1 MPYNNSRVSD
11 YLENS
16 ELMLKNARKDTLINP
31 LLAHYNVGPER
42 YEQGLTLCTE
52 TYTLEKLQVKLHGE
66 QFRARAKFDKLL
78 AETHPQYM
86 DHVKFMRMAFRDDP
100 KKLKE
105 LAAVGGR
112 VKRISGWL
120 MQSKTFYTN
129 TINDEESL
137 AKMAGYG
144 ITKENLEAVEAKV
157 AEVATAYQEHK
168 DKKGAAQDAIDR
180 RDKALDK
187 LEKFMSEFIGIC
199 RIALKNHPQLLE
211 KLGIVVY
218 TKGYV
223 SAKSQAAAEEK
234 KKQEALEAQEAQ
246 EAQEAHAT
254 QEVQEEQEVQVKQE
268 TKKKQKSK
276 K

>member
-16 ELMLKNARKDTLINP
+16 ELMLKNARKDPVINP
-31 LLAHYNVGPER
+31 LLAKYKVGPEK
-42 YEQGLTLCTE
+42 YEQGLTFCTE
-52 TYTLEKLQVKLHGE
+52 TYTIEKLQVKLHGE
-66 QFRARAKFDKLL
+66 QFRAKAKLDKLL

-86 DHVKFMRMAFRDDP
+86 DHVKFMRMAYREDP

-105 LAAVGGR
+105 LAAAGGR
-112 VKRISGWL
+112 VKRVSGWL
-120 MQSKTFYTN
+120 MQAKTFYTN
-129 TINDEESL
+129 TISDEESL

-144 ITKENLEAVEAKV
+144 ITKENLEAVEAKI
-157 AEVATAYQEHK
+157 AEVAAAYQEHK

-199 RIALKNHPQLLE
+199 RIALKDHPQLLE

-218 TKGYV
+218 TKGYI
-223 SAKSQAAAEEK
+223 SAKSKAAAEEK
-234 KKQEALEAQEAQ
+234 KEQAAQESQEAQASQEAQ
-246 EAQEAHAT
+246 E
-254 QEVQEEQEVQVKQE
+254 EVQEKNEVQEKQE
-268 TKKKQKSK
+268 TKKKQKK
-276 K
+276 KK

>member
-16 ELMLKNARKDTLINP
+16 ELMLKNARKDPLINP
-31 LLAHYNVGPER
+31 LLLKYKVGPER
-42 YEQGLTLCTE
+42 YDQGLFLCTE

-66 QFRARAKFDKLL
+66 QFRAKAKFDKLL

-86 DHVKFMRMAFRDDP
+86 DHVKFMRMGFRDDP
-100 KKLKE
+100 RKLKE
-105 LAAVGGR
+105 LAAAGGR
-112 VKRISGWL
+112 IKRISGWL
-120 MQSKTFYTN
+120 MQAKTFYTN

-137 AKMAGYG
+137 TKMADYG

-157 AEVATAYQEHK
+157 SEVAAAYQEHK
-168 DKKGAAQDAIDR
+168 EKKGAAQDAIDR
-180 RDKALDK
+180 RDKSLDK
-187 LEKFMSEFIGIC
+187 LEKFMSEFISIC
-199 RIALKNHPQLLE
+199 RIALKDHPQLLE

-223 SAKSQAAAEEK
+223 SAKSQAAAEER
-234 KKQEALEAQEAQ
+234 KKQAALEAQETQ
-246 EAQEAHAT
+246 EAQTPPDKQEVLVG
-254 QEVQEEQEVQVKQE
+254 QEVQSKQE
-268 TKKKQKSK
+268 TKKKQKNK